1 MSKIKELITYIKSK
15 QAEYK
20 YGSSAY
26 NLARH
31 FIKSKKVANIVYN
44 GMQLNAVE
52 RSGIA
57 FEVLLCIW
65 RIINL
70 LKPIRS
76 RVILLF
82 F

>member
-44 GMQLNAVE
+44 DLYMVC
-52 RSGIA
+52 RH
-57 FEVLLCIW
+57 
-65 RIINL
+65 R
-70 LKPIRS
+70 
-76 RVILLF
+76 
-82 F
+82 